1 MTRMYFFLSSLIEK
15 KSFRCNERNKMVFAV
30 CSCNLKFY
38 LKESWKLIFLLL
50 IAVLSPTPT
59 LMRRLKTSECL
70 LFCF

>member
-15 KSFRCNERNKMVFAV
+15 KSFRYNERNKMVFAV
-30 CSCNLKFY
+30 CSCNLKLY
-38 LKESWKLIFLLL
+38 LKESWKLIFILL
-50 IAVLSPTPT
+50 IAVLSLTPT